1 MFWINA
7 PTYLNFTPHQICLGF
22 FLVFA
27 CIVDFFS
34 LITNTGVCPLCLA
47 GWGILMMLSCLNLS
61 IYCADSTVCLVVAL
75 PRGAVVLVCLEKAQF
90 VVLSRARFSLP
101 ALLVP
106 LPATLEAHPP
116 TRRKENAV
124 LIS

>member
-1 MFWINA
+1 MDQCPHIFKFH
-7 PTYLNFTPHQICLGF
+7 TTPDLFGF